1 MAEIGVRVP
10 DRLCGPT
17 PANRRT
23 IFSSPLCSN
32 RLKCKTLLETKSNNA
47 KFIADI
53 FGDVSS
59 LTSKTG
65 FQRNNYQAITKY
77 ICNFEKNNLFFE
89 FLIINCIFTN
99 EGYKFERTNIKYSAK

>member
-77 ICNFEKNNLFFE
+77 ICNFEKNNVE
-89 FLIINCIFTN
+89 LINSRCLLGELIFRISD
-99 EGYKFERTNIKYSAK
+99 YKLHFYKRGL

>member
-1 MAEIGVRVP
+1 MSISIISGPKAEIRVKFEDEGVAEIGVRVP

-17 PANRRT
+17 PANRHT

-32 RLKCKTLLETKSNNA
+32 RLKWKTLLETKSNNA

-59 LTSKTG
+59 
-65 FQRNNYQAITKY
+65 
-77 ICNFEKNNLFFE
+77 
-89 FLIINCIFTN
+89 
-99 EGYKFERTNIKYSAK
+99 